1 MTLFKVLKSVI
12 VYIQFVFSIYFFYL
26 NESENNLKKLKKSA
40 NQCGPL
46 GIKLIQFILMRNVFK
61 TKNLD
66 FFLED
71 CNFHT
76 FQETKEMYLSDFG
89 VNLETDFV
97 IEIERPVGSG
107 SIGQVY
113 KAFDLKSRKFVALK
127 VKHPNINED
136 VTTFIKAIRI
146 ILRLFNFKW
155 KYIISEYI
163 DNINSQLDYQ
173 LEANNT
179 IKLRESFKD
188 ETLVIVPEI
197 YNYSENFIIMEYIPG
212 ISFENCDKKVLY
224 SMYTT
229 FIFMISVFCF
239 DLLHGDLHYGNWKIT
254 ENGNIV
260 IYDSGIVYTSNDL
273 NFNKNLMYYVLNGNY
288 EKLLHYVKADPK
300 KIKKVINL
308 LKIENEGLIAGD
320 KIKNFLNRSLEYRL
334 IKNKYLINLLNCVGI
349 LGETQKI
356 SLNIFTKYVYTPGD
370 SNAVMIY
377 TYIDLL
383 NKMGIFKELKTF
395 FEKWMAEDPENKIV
409 HNEWLM
415 ENFGHT
421 ESIIVSDIIYSKL
434 IG

>member
-1 MTLFKVLKSVI
+1 
-12 VYIQFVFSIYFFYL
+12 
-26 NESENNLKKLKKSA
+26 
-40 NQCGPL
+40 
-46 GIKLIQFILMRNVFK
+46 
-61 TKNLD
+61 
-66 FFLED
+66 
-71 CNFHT
+71 
-76 FQETKEMYLSDFG
+76 
-89 VNLETDFV
+89 
-97 IEIERPVGSG
+97 
-107 SIGQVY
+107 
-113 KAFDLKSRKFVALK
+113 
-127 VKHPNINED
+127 
-136 VTTFIKAIRI
+136 
-146 ILRLFNFKW
+146 
-155 KYIISEYI
+155 
-163 DNINSQLDYQ
+163 
-173 LEANNT
+173 
-179 IKLRESFKD
+179 LRESFKD

-229 FIFMISVFCF
+229 IIFMISVFCF

-334 IKNKYLINLLNCVGI
+334 IKNTYLINLLNCVGI

-421 ESIIVSDIIYSKL
+421 ESVIVSDIIYSKL
-434 IG
+434 I

>member
-1 MTLFKVLKSVI
+1 
-12 VYIQFVFSIYFFYL
+12 
-26 NESENNLKKLKKSA
+26 
-40 NQCGPL
+40 
-46 GIKLIQFILMRNVFK
+46 
-61 TKNLD
+61 
-66 FFLED
+66 
-71 CNFHT
+71 
-76 FQETKEMYLSDFG
+76 MYLSDFG

-163 DNINSQLDYQ
+163 ENINSQLDYQ

-434 IG
+434 I

>member
-434 IG
+434 I

>member
-254 ENGNIV
+254 ENGSIV

-434 IG
+434 I

>member
-163 DNINSQLDYQ
+163 ENINSQLDYQ

-434 IG
+434 I